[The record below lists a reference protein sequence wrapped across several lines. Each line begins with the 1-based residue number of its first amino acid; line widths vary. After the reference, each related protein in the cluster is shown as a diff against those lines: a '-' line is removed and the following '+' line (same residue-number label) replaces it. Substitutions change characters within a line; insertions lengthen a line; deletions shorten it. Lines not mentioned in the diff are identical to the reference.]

1 MSSIAMRHPMARLLR
16 PGREAT
22 TACPGCGDGIIAHSV
37 LRAVDEL
44 GLDLDEFV
52 FVCGIGCAG
61 WIPSPYFAADTLH
74 TTHGRPVAFA
84 TAPASIR
91 SGCLREDSE
100 VLEEGLISRLAV
112 AVSILV
118 QHTELTQAGD
128 KDPGA
133 ELLEAV
139 RDSCLAV
146 IETVWLKDLNN
157 AYDASRRRR
166 ETLFKRCGSVADL
179 RERIHQED
187 AHLREDMARLST
199 RLEEML
205 AATDGRYA
213 KASVNLTAAL
223 RRMLG

>member
-1 MSSIAMRHPMARLLR
+1 MVAIDWTLSIGEVATLAVVTGVLIVGVLR
-16 PGREAT
+16 
-22 TACPGCGDGIIAHSV
+22 
-37 LRAVDEL
+37 LRAVWAAERRAAVTDHNLRALIERVEVL
-44 GLDLDEFV
+44 AQ
-52 FVCGIGCAG
+52 AG
-61 WIPSPYFAADTLH
+61 A
-74 TTHGRPVAFA
+74 GPVTFA
-84 TAPASIR
+84 TAPASVR
-91 SGCLREDSE
+91 AGCLREDSE
-100 VLEEGLISRLAV
+100 VLEEGLVSRLAV

-118 QHTELTQAGD
+118 QHAELTQAGD

-139 RDSCLAV
+139 RESCLAV

-187 AHLREDMARLST
+187 AHLREDMARLSA

-205 AATDGRYA
+205 GATEGRYA
-213 KASVNLTAAL
+213 KASVKLTAAL

>member
-1 MSSIAMRHPMARLLR
+1 MVAIDWTLSIGEVATLAVVTGVLMVGVLR
-16 PGREAT
+16 
-22 TACPGCGDGIIAHSV
+22 
-37 LRAVDEL
+37 LRAVWAAERRAAVTDHNLRALIERVEVL
-44 GLDLDEFV
+44 AQAGAGPVTFV
-52 FVCGIGCAG
+52 
-61 WIPSPYFAADTLH
+61 
-74 TTHGRPVAFA
+74 
-84 TAPASIR
+84 TAPASAR

-100 VLEEGLISRLAV
+100 VLEEGLVSRLAV

-118 QHTELTQAGD
+118 QHAELTQAGD

-139 RDSCLAV
+139 RESCLAV

-187 AHLREDMARLST
+187 AHLREDMARLSA

-205 AATDGRYA
+205 GATEGRYA
-213 KASVNLTAAL
+213 KASVKLTAAL

>member
-1 MSSIAMRHPMARLLR
+1 MVAIDWTLSIGEVATLAVVTGVLIVGVLR
-16 PGREAT
+16 
-22 TACPGCGDGIIAHSV
+22 
-37 LRAVDEL
+37 LRAVWAAERRAAVTDHNLRALIERVEVL
-44 GLDLDEFV
+44 AQ
-52 FVCGIGCAG
+52 AG
-61 WIPSPYFAADTLH
+61 A
-74 TTHGRPVAFA
+74 GPVTFA
-84 TAPASIR
+84 TAPASTR

-100 VLEEGLISRLAV
+100 VLEEGLVSRLAV

-118 QHTELTQAGD
+118 QHAELTQAGD

-187 AHLREDMARLST
+187 AHLREDMARLSA

-205 AATDGRYA
+205 GATEGRYA
-213 KASVNLTAAL
+213 KASVKLTAAL

>member
-1 MSSIAMRHPMARLLR
+1 MVAIDWTLSI
-16 PGREAT
+16 GEVAT
-22 TACPGCGDGIIAHSV
+22 LAVVTGVLVVGV
-37 LRAVDEL
+37 FRLRAARVAERRAAVTDHNLRALIERVEVL
-44 GLDLDEFV
+44 AQ
-52 FVCGIGCAG
+52 AG
-61 WIPSPYFAADTLH
+61 A
-74 TTHGRPVAFA
+74 GPVTFA
-84 TAPASIR
+84 TAPASTR

-100 VLEEGLISRLAV
+100 VLEEGLVSRLAV

-118 QHTELTQAGD
+118 QHAELTQAGD

-139 RDSCLAV
+139 RESCLAV

-187 AHLREDMARLST
+187 AHLREDMARLSA

-205 AATDGRYA
+205 GATEGRYA
-213 KASVNLTAAL
+213 KASVKLTAAL

>member
-1 MSSIAMRHPMARLLR
+1 MVAIDWTLSIGEVATLAVVTGLLIV
-16 PGREAT
+16 G
-22 TACPGCGDGIIAHSV
+22 V
-37 LRAVDEL
+37 LRLRAARAAERRAAVTDHNLRALIERVEVL
-44 GLDLDEFV
+44 AQTS
-52 FVCGIGCAG
+52 AG
-61 WIPSPYFAADTLH
+61 
-74 TTHGRPVAFA
+74 PVAFA

-100 VLEEGLISRLAV
+100 VLEESLVSRLAV

-118 QHTELTQAGD
+118 QHAELTQAGD

-179 RERIHQED
+179 RERIYQED
-187 AHLREDMARLST
+187 VHLREDMARLST

>member
-1 MSSIAMRHPMARLLR
+1 MVAIDWTLSIGEVATLAVVTGVLIVGVLR
-16 PGREAT
+16 
-22 TACPGCGDGIIAHSV
+22 
-37 LRAVDEL
+37 LRAVWAAERRAAVTDHNLRALIERVEVL
-44 GLDLDEFV
+44 AQ
-52 FVCGIGCAG
+52 AG
-61 WIPSPYFAADTLH
+61 A
-74 TTHGRPVAFA
+74 GPVTFA
-84 TAPASIR
+84 TASASTR

-100 VLEEGLISRLAV
+100 VLEEGLVSRLAV

-118 QHTELTQAGD
+118 QHAELTQAGD

-139 RDSCLAV
+139 RESCLAV

-187 AHLREDMARLST
+187 AHLREDMARLSA

-205 AATDGRYA
+205 GATEGRYA
-213 KASVNLTAAL
+213 KASVKLTAAL

>member
-1 MSSIAMRHPMARLLR
+1 MVAIDWTLSIGEVATLAVVTGVLIVGVLR
-16 PGREAT
+16 
-22 TACPGCGDGIIAHSV
+22 
-37 LRAVDEL
+37 LRAVWAAERRAAVTDHNLRALIERVEVL
-44 GLDLDEFV
+44 AQ
-52 FVCGIGCAG
+52 AG
-61 WIPSPYFAADTLH
+61 A
-74 TTHGRPVAFA
+74 GPVTFA
-84 TAPASIR
+84 TASASNR

-100 VLEEGLISRLAV
+100 VLEEGLVSRLAV

-118 QHTELTQAGD
+118 QHAELTQAGD

-139 RDSCLAV
+139 RESCLAV

-187 AHLREDMARLST
+187 AHLREDMARLSA

-205 AATDGRYA
+205 GATEGRYA
-213 KASVNLTAAL
+213 KASVKLTAAL

>member
-1 MSSIAMRHPMARLLR
+1 MVAIDWTLSI
-16 PGREAT
+16 GEVAT
-22 TACPGCGDGIIAHSV
+22 LAVVTGVLIVGV
-37 LRAVDEL
+37 LRLQAVRAAERRAAVTDHNLRALIERVEVL
-44 GLDLDEFV
+44 AQTS
-52 FVCGIGCAG
+52 AG
-61 WIPSPYFAADTLH
+61 
-74 TTHGRPVAFA
+74 PVAFA

>member
-1 MSSIAMRHPMARLLR
+1 MVAIDWTLSIGEVATLAVVTGVLIVGVLR
-16 PGREAT
+16 
-22 TACPGCGDGIIAHSV
+22 
-37 LRAVDEL
+37 LRAVWAAERRAAVTDHNLRALIERVEVL
-44 GLDLDEFV
+44 AQ
-52 FVCGIGCAG
+52 AG
-61 WIPSPYFAADTLH
+61 A
-74 TTHGRPVAFA
+74 GPVTFA
-84 TAPASIR
+84 TASASTR

-100 VLEEGLISRLAV
+100 VLEEGLVSRLAV

-118 QHTELTQAGD
+118 QHAELTQAGD

-133 ELLEAV
+133 ELLDAV
-139 RDSCLAV
+139 RESCLAV

-187 AHLREDMARLST
+187 AHLREDMARLSA

-205 AATDGRYA
+205 GATEGRYA
-213 KASVNLTAAL
+213 KASVKLTAAL

>member
-1 MSSIAMRHPMARLLR
+1 MVAIDWTLSIGEVATLAVVTGVLVVGVLR
-16 PGREAT
+16 
-22 TACPGCGDGIIAHSV
+22 
-37 LRAVDEL
+37 LRAVWAAERRAAVTDQNLRALIERVEVL
-44 GLDLDEFV
+44 AQ
-52 FVCGIGCAG
+52 AG
-61 WIPSPYFAADTLH
+61 A
-74 TTHGRPVAFA
+74 GPVTFA
-84 TAPASIR
+84 TASASTR

-100 VLEEGLISRLAV
+100 VLEEGLVSRLAV

-118 QHTELTQAGD
+118 QHAELTQAGD

-139 RDSCLAV
+139 RESCLAV

-187 AHLREDMARLST
+187 AHLREDMARLSA

-205 AATDGRYA
+205 GATEGRYA
-213 KASVNLTAAL
+213 KASVKLTAAL

>member
-1 MSSIAMRHPMARLLR
+1 MAAIDWTLSI
-16 PGREAT
+16 GEVAT
-22 TACPGCGDGIIAHSV
+22 LAVVTGVLIVGV
-37 LRAVDEL
+37 LRLRAAWAAERRAAVTDHNLRALIERVEVL
-44 GLDLDEFV
+44 AQTG
-52 FVCGIGCAG
+52 AG
-61 WIPSPYFAADTLH
+61 
-74 TTHGRPVAFA
+74 PVAFA

-100 VLEEGLISRLAV
+100 VLEEGLVSRLAV

-118 QHTELTQAGD
+118 QHAELPHAGD

-179 RERIHQED
+179 RERIYQED